1 MHDIVDII
9 VHPKNHCVVYVGVL
23 QGCRRVRSGRSSYP
37 TVAGRVVHVRA
48 ENAQNAARNR
58 DANAQ
63 KAGEM
68 WRDDQCE
75 MQ

>member
-1 MHDIVDII
+1 MWE
-9 VHPKNHCVVYVGVL
+9 C
-23 QGCRRVRSGRSSYP
+23 CRGADVFAAEDLP
-37 TVAGRVVHVRA
+37 TQPSLGRVVHVRA

-68 WRDDQCE
+68 WRDDQ
-75 MQ
+75 